1 VVSECKGRLRDR
13 KNSGWLAPLRLS
25 GVSREMACLSTTKPL
40 LAGIDACSSQ
50 AGLTPTVA
58 LSFLPCSYVSI
69 SQAMPETST
78 PAPAPLSR
86 ADQWHAV
93 SAGFLGWT
101 LDAFDFF
108 VLVFLVDTLATQFHV
123 TKSAI
128 IWTLTATLAT
138 RPLGA
143 LVFGLLADRYGRRKP
158 LMANVVFFSLV
169 ELLCG
174 FAPNYSVFLI
184 LRTIYGIGM
193 GGEWGVG
200 ASLAMESAPG
210 KWRGVLSGIVQSGY
224 SIGYLLAA
232 LASRFVLPAWGWRAM
247 FWVGGAPALL
257 AFYIRFRVRESEAW
271 RQHRAPTL
279 GAILRTAS
287 GHWKIFS
294 YLILLMTLMMFL
306 SHGTQDLYPDFLKSV
321 HGFSSAVVSYMAI
334 LYNVGAVLGAI
345 LFGHFS
351 EQIGRRKAMILAL
364 VLSLAVIPAWA
375 FAGSLALLALG
386 AFLMQTGVQGAW
398 GIIPAHLN
406 ELSPDSVRGLMPGF
420 AYQLGILFA
429 AGTNSIEYALRAKLG
444 YSWALAGFE
453 ITNIALLI
461 IVLWLGSEQKG
472 KGFVR
477 DAVAT

>member
-1 VVSECKGRLRDR
+1 MTAVTGAGDKMEKRLRR
-13 KNSGWLAPLRLS
+13 NVNRVLMFEFRESMASG
-25 GVSREMACLSTTKPL
+25 
-40 LAGIDACSSQ
+40 
-50 AGLTPTVA
+50 
-58 LSFLPCSYVSI
+58 SI
-69 SQAMPETST
+69 
-78 PAPAPLSR
+78 PAATGLSR
-86 ADQWHAV
+86 SDQWHAV
-93 SAGFLGWT
+93 TASFLGWT

-108 VLVFLVDTLATQFHV
+108 VLVFLVDTLAVQFHV
-123 TKSAI
+123 TKAAI
-128 IWTLTATLAT
+128 VWTLTATLAM
-138 RPLGA
+138 RPAGA

-158 LMANVVFFSLV
+158 LMANVVFFSFI

-174 FAPNYSVFLI
+174 FAPNYTVFLA
-184 LRTIYGIGM
+184 LRTVYGIGM

-210 KWRGVLSGIVQSGY
+210 RWRGILSGIVQCGY

-232 LASRFVLPAWGWRAM
+232 LAARFVLPAWGWRAM

-271 RQHRAPTL
+271 KQHHAPTI
-279 GAILRTAS
+279 GAIVRTAS

-306 SHGTQDLYPDFLKSV
+306 SHGTQDLYPDFLKSA

-345 LFGHFS
+345 AFGHFS
-351 EQIGRRKAMILAL
+351 ELLGRRKAMMLAL

-375 FAGSLALLALG
+375 FGSSLALLAVG
-386 AFLMQTGVQGAW
+386 AFLMQSGVQGAW
-398 GIIPAHLN
+398 GVIPAHLN

-429 AGTNSIEYALRAKLG
+429 AGTNTIEYALRGKLG

-461 IVLWLGSEQKG
+461 TVLALGSEKKG
-472 KGFVR
+472 KSFLR
-477 DAVAT
+477 ETAI